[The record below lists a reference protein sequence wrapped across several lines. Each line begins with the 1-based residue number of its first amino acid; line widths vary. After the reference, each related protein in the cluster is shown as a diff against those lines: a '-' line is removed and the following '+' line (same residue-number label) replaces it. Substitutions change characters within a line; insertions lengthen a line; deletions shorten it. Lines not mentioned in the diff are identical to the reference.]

1 MNNTQ
6 PVYNPPCGNDHH
18 GRVYE
23 TETRAVI
30 DASAPPCAK
39 TLYMVLTT
47 FSKADRRAT
56 EINAYDITL
65 MGRAR
70 LARSTYYKAMA
81 WLKASH
87 IVHTVFR
94 NRKRIIIWGPK
105 PLKLADA
112 PKAAGPPKAEI
123 KPIPTPA
130 PKPSALKKIEPEAP
144 KMLQPETVSKIPVYK
159 GDSDSPPDGV
169 DAVEYVQRKRELGTF
184 GWFNDKQITDL
195 IHYCPA
201 VPASWVRAYGQTRQ
215 FRAEINDHRAVLQWH
230 FAEAKG
236 RRQGVILNAEHV
248 SRAVTS
254 LHLDRRYVQAELD
267 GIKLVPTTCEDQ
279 MKRAEIEA
287 KAHKSGKSQA
297 LIDALANTRKKLSE
311 SKAIPLID

>member
-1 MNNTQ
+1 MSNAQYQ
-6 PVYNPPCGNDHH
+6 PPRGNEHH
-18 GRVYE
+18 GRVYQSE
-23 TETRAVI
+23 RVHMLG
-30 DASAPPCAK
+30 SNPPGYALK
-39 TLYMVLTT
+39 LYLVLATH
-47 FSKADRRAT
+47 SKADRGIS
-56 EINAYDITL
+56 EIFAFDKTL
-65 MGRAR
+65 MAEAFIGRT
-70 LARSTYYKAMA
+70 TYYKAMK
-81 WLKASH
+81 WLKAQH
-87 IVHTVFR
+87 VIHTVTR
-94 NRKRIIIWGPK
+94 NRKRVILWGPPQPTLVQPTVPK
-105 PLKLADA
+105 EQ
-112 PKAAGPPKAEI
+112 PKAAQPK
-123 KPIPTPA
+123 PA
-130 PKPSALKKIEPEAP
+130 PNGGALKKIEPEAP
-144 KMLQPETVSKIPVYK
+144 KMLQPETISKIPTHK

-287 KAHKSGKSQA
+287 KAHKSGKSQK
-297 LIDALANTRKKLSE
+297 LIDALAKTKKGLSE